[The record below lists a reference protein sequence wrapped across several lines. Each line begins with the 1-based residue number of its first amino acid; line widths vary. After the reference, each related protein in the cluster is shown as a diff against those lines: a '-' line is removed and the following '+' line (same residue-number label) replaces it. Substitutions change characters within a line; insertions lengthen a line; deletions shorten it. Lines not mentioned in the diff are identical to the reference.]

1 MSLDILESVKRVSQ
15 SSELRDTLSESY
27 FCSAITFLQPGKPID
42 YWDLNYY
49 NPQRCDISH
58 IHVSGDALEMKSTDK
73 PLKKEEP
80 KEIDINTIRTSV
92 EELMPAA
99 MEVGA
104 MHGTSAAQKV
114 FISLYSES
122 AAIWAINFILA
133 GMRIFQVKID
143 ARDGRIIDSKLHDFL
158 KKDVSAQ

>member
-15 SSELRDTLSESY
+15 SPELRDTLSESY
-27 FCSAITFLQPGKPID
+27 FCSAITFITPGKPVD

-49 NPQRCDISH
+49 NPKRCDISH
-58 IHVSGDALEMKSTDK
+58 IRVSGDALEMKSTDK

-80 KEIDINTIRTSV
+80 KEIDIRTIQTDV
-92 EELMPAA
+92 EKLMPSAVEIGAA
-99 MEVGA
+99 
-104 MHGTSAAQKV
+104 HGTSSAQKI

-122 AAIWAINFILA
+122 SAVWAINFILA

-143 ARDGRIIDSKLHDFL
+143 ARDGKIIDSKLHDFL
-158 KKDVSAQ
+158 KKEFSAR

>member
-15 SSELRDTLSESY
+15 SSEFRGKLSESY
-27 FCSAITFLQPGKPID
+27 FCSAITFLSPGKPID

-49 NPQRCDISH
+49 NPKRCDISH
-58 IHVSGDALEMKSTDK
+58 IRVSGDALEMKSVDK

-80 KEIDINTIRTSV
+80 KEIDIKTIQTNV
-92 EELMPAA
+92 EELMSAA
-99 MEVGA
+99 IEIGA
-104 MHGTSAAQKV
+104 AHGTSSAQKV

-158 KKDVSAQ
+158 KKEISAQ